1 MFIGACIIPSINGNV
16 VNISNYK
23 VPNTKNNSILKTN
36 KNVTIYIMNI
46 GTIKNFEEN
55 DTCYNITFDMTYF
68 FVWFSDGSPGGFG
81 FITDFYGPIIF
92 DKKYC
97 KFIGIVNDS
106 FIFALLIDTTYS

>member
-1 MFIGACIIPSINGNV
+1 M
-16 VNISNYK
+16 NISNYK